1 MLKAG
6 KYPYALKKRILGRTG
21 HLSNDDAGKAAV
33 ALVNKN
39 CRNIILGHLSKENN
53 FPELAE
59 QTVRLALSQA
69 GCEIGRDVNLSI
81 ARRDGFS
88 GLFQLNDPA

>member
-1 MLKAG
+1 MKLAE
-6 KYPYALKKRILGRTG
+6 R
-21 HLSNDDAGKAAV
+21 
-33 ALVNKN
+33 N

-59 QTVRLALSQA
+59 QTVRLALTEA
-69 GCEIGRDVNLSI
+69 GCEIGRDIQLSI

-88 GLFQLNDPA
+88 GLFQLTDNA